1 MTHAAHSP
9 APQLEISASRQFV
22 PWLAEQKISLAF
34 TTYQAGKL
42 FFIGLK
48 PSGKLSVFERSMGLF
63 VRGNTL
69 WLSTLY
75 QLWRFENSLEAGQTY
90 QGYDA
95 LYVPQ
100 QSYVTGD
107 LDIHDIVVPAGREQP
122 IFAKHPL

>member
-22 PWLAEQKISLAF
+22 PWLAEQKSSLAF
-34 TTYQAGKL
+34 TTYHAGKL

-48 PSGKLSVFERSMGLF
+48 PSGKLSVFERTFERSMGLF

-75 QLWRFENSLEAGQTY
+75 QL
-90 QGYDA
+90 
-95 LYVPQ
+95 
-100 QSYVTGD
+100 
-107 LDIHDIVVPAGREQP
+107 
-122 IFAKHPL
+122 